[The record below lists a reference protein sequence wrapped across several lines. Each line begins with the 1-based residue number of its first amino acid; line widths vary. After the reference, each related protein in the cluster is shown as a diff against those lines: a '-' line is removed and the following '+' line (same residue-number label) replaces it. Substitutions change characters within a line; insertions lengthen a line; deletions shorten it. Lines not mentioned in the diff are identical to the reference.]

1 MTGILFGVL
10 RLFEKVIITTLKT
23 EKYLNKESTCQDE
36 TIM

>member
-1 MTGILFGVL
+1 MTGILFDVL
-10 RLFEKVIITTLKT
+10 RLLERVIITTLKA